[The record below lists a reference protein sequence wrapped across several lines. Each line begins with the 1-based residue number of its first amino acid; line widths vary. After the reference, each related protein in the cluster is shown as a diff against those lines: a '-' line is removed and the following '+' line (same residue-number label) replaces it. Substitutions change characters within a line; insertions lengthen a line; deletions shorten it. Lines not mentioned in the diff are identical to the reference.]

1 MSDLNLL
8 NGLNEGDA
16 EMEYTTLGRTGLK
29 VSVAGLGC
37 GGPSRL
43 GLRENKSE
51 RECVALIR
59 QALDLGVN
67 FLDTAE
73 VYGTEEIVG
82 KAVAEISRDRVVL
95 STKKKFPLDDP
106 RDPAGEVRKSLE
118 QSLRRLG
125 TDYIDVY
132 HAHGVEPEDYAYAS
146 TKLLPVLWKMRDEGK
161 IRFIAISEAFVED
174 AGHRMLAEALEDGRW
189 DVVMVGF
196 SMLNPS
202 ARRRVFAKTLKENI
216 GTLVMFAVRR
226 ALSQPD
232 RLKAIVADLV
242 QKGVIA
248 PGSVN
253 TEDPLD
259 FVRRNGGAATLPE
272 AAYRFCR
279 HEPGVD
285 VVLTGTGNAEHLKA
299 NVEAILKPA
308 LPSGVRQ
315 ELAVLFGTL
324 DHLTGN

>member
-1 MSDLNLL
+1 MD
-8 NGLNEGDA
+8 
-16 EMEYTTLGRTGLK
+16 YTTLGRTGLK

-43 GLRENKSE
+43 GLRDNKSQ
-51 RECVALIR
+51 RDCVALVR

-82 KAVAEISRDRVVL
+82 KAIAEIPRNRIVL
-95 STKKKFPLDDP
+95 STKKKFPLVDP
-106 RDPAGEVRKSLE
+106 SDPAGEVRKSLE

-125 TDYIDVY
+125 TDCIDVY
-132 HAHGVEPEDYAYAS
+132 HAHGVEPGDYAYAS
-146 TKLLPVLWKMRDEGK
+146 SQLLPVLLRMREEGK

-174 AGHRMLAEALEDGRW
+174 SGHRMLVEALEDSRW
-189 DVVMVGF
+189 DVVMAGF
-196 SMLNPS
+196 NILNPS
-202 ARRRVFAKTLKENI
+202 ARKRVFAKTLQENI

-232 RLKAIVADLV
+232 RLKAIVADLI
-242 QKGVIA
+242 QKGAIP
-248 PGSVN
+248 PGLVN
-253 TEDPLD
+253 PDDPLD
-259 FVRRNGGAATLPE
+259 FLRQEGDAPTLPE

-279 HEPGVD
+279 HEQGVD
-285 VVLTGTGNAEHLKA
+285 VVLTGTGSPEHLRE

-308 LPSGVRQ
+308 LASGVLQRL
-315 ELAVLFGTL
+315 ETIFGKL
-324 DHLTGN
+324 DTLTGN